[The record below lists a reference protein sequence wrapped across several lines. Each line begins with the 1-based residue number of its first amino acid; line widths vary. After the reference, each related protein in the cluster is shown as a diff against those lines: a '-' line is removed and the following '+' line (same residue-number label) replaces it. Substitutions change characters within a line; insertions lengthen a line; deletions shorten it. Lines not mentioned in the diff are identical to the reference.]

1 MVQLVSLHHC
11 PHINCITTLL
21 HAQRTVANFAA
32 CQHHK
37 ITILHILRVT
47 ALLHYCITALRP
59 SRCCVVAVGITASLC
74 YCRCNYYIGTIS
86 VTASL
91 LAQRTVANFAACQ
104 HHRITIFHVL
114 RVTALLHYCI
124 TASQGH
130 RLLHYYVT
138 ANVYCVTALCIS
150 KGSITA
156 LLLPSRFHSRAAGA
170 YPRDGARAG
179 SGGIWVGLGC
189 GNGVGF
195 VVKCIGIHIESPVS
209 TNPSHSIQ
217 NTTPKTHPYQV
228 IHSNLLYLPGARR
241 ILQQKASKTMGNHAF

>member
-1 MVQLVSLHHC
+1 VGTLLPSHVTLSLGHSIAGL
-11 PHINCITTLL
+11 HINCITTLL

-74 YCRCNYYIGTIS
+74 YCRCNYYIGAIS

-124 TASQGH
+124 TAWEGPAVQFTQQMSATFT
-130 RLLHYYVT
+130 VS
-138 ANVYCVTALCIS
+138 N
-150 KGSITA
+150 
-156 LLLPSRFHSRAAGA
+156 
-170 YPRDGARAG
+170 
-179 SGGIWVGLGC
+179 
-189 GNGVGF
+189 
-195 VVKCIGIHIESPVS
+195 IHF
-209 TNPSHSIQ
+209 
-217 NTTPKTHPYQV
+217 
-228 IHSNLLYLPGARR
+228 
-241 ILQQKASKTMGNHAF
+241 ASL